1 VARGVAPGS
10 ESITPTGDRSVWMC
24 SNGSPGYC
32 SVVPVDDAATGP
44 RSGTPAIRGVLFDR
58 DGTLVHDVPYNGDPA
73 LVAPVVGA
81 RAVLDRL
88 RAAGLPVGVVT
99 NQSGIGRGLL
109 TLAQVRAVN
118 AAVEEQLGPFDTWQV
133 CPHAPEDGCPCRK
146 PAPGMVVAGAAA
158 LGLPTSA
165 VAVIGDIG
173 ADVEAARAAG
183 AYGMLVPTPVT
194 LPAEVEAAP
203 VVAPDLSAAVDRL
216 LALRTDATSPS
227 GRPSSPTR
235 SAVVTKVLA
244 VRLDSVGDVILTGPA
259 LRLLRAGLPADGELD
274 LLASPAGAAAGRL
287 LPEVDDVLVIDPPW
301 EGQHPAAVDPVKI
314 SALIDE
320 LRDRRYDEVVIFT
333 SYHQSP
339 LPFALVARLAGVR
352 RIVGTSDAHAGTLLD
367 VRHRRGSAEPGHV
380 IPDDDGGPDGG
391 HEVIAA
397 QRLVEAIGRT
407 VGSSADTRLA
417 VRRPLPDVTDLL
429 GEAANRPYV
438 VVHPGASVPS
448 RAASPTRI
456 RGFVAALLDDGWSV
470 VITGS
475 PLERHLTAAVRGAGA
490 VDLGGRTDLAELAAV
505 LDSATCAVVGNTG
518 PAHLAAAVG
527 TPVVSLFAPV
537 VPAERW
543 APWGVPS
550 AVLGDQQAPC
560 RLSRARTCPVPGH
573 PCLDTIEAADVVAA
587 VQSLVGARTAAG
599 LEPVGP

>member
-1 VARGVAPGS
+1 
-10 ESITPTGDRSVWMC
+10 M
-24 SNGSPGYC
+24 
-32 SVVPVDDAATGP
+32 
-44 RSGTPAIRGVLFDR
+44 
-58 DGTLVHDVPYNGDPA
+58 
-73 LVAPVVGA
+73 
-81 RAVLDRL
+81 
-88 RAAGLPVGVVT
+88 
-99 NQSGIGRGLL
+99 
-109 TLAQVRAVN
+109 
-118 AAVEEQLGPFDTWQV
+118 
-133 CPHAPEDGCPCRK
+133 
-146 PAPGMVVAGAAA
+146 
-158 LGLPTSA
+158 
-165 VAVIGDIG
+165 
-173 ADVEAARAAG
+173 
-183 AYGMLVPTPVT
+183 
-194 LPAEVEAAP
+194 
-203 VVAPDLSAAVDRL
+203 
-216 LALRTDATSPS
+216 
-227 GRPSSPTR
+227 
-235 SAVVTKVLA
+235 TKVLA

-352 RIVGTSDAHAGTLLD
+352 RIVGTSDAYAGTLLD
-367 VRHRRGSAEPGHV
+367 VRHRRRSAEPGHV

-490 VDLGGRTDLAELAAV
+490 YDLGGRTDLAELAAV

-537 VPAERW
+537 VPAQRW

-573 PCLDTIEAADVVAA
+573 PSLDTIEAADVVAA